1 MLPDAIKNARAAGI
15 TIPEEMAAG
24 LLQGGPALVKAL
36 EQLFLEADQY
46 MPHSNAKRG
55 PFSRLTKSGA
65 AFVDSWAAGVLG
77 NNAAVDAVH
86 HVFAQVARLMPHSD
100 AETGPL
106 AGITKSG
113 GAFGLTFAA
122 GIASETGTVVKAAEM
137 LTGALMDRAE
147 SMQRR
152 YGHNLRILRD
162 STDNLWW
169 QTAEIPGA
177 AMRYAAD
184 DVLDSMDNMQPKMT
198 LEFDEDTLKLLP
210 ENMQDL
216 LTHKVEE
223 QTDGPLS
230 LTIDADVY
238 PQFKDKTIRGRIE
251 AALAELG
258 PLSMKFGLTL
268 DETGIKN
275 YGENVLTLS
284 YFLKQVPPLLDQ
296 IGESSNGMT
305 LTLDPNLRRLTR
317 AASDTEQAWLHLDEV
332 VPKVGKEFELTMGGM
347 ATAGH
352 GMQLSLD
359 QSLTRLT
366 QNNADAATETALTW
380 ENVKA
385 KLGATWTNIVAKLQG
400 AGIDMQSIMKKI
412 GTGINQ
418 EAEKALAVF
427 LMANGMT
434 AEEARAVWKQFGIDV
449 TGETQRTFKT
459 MEQIVAEFKR
469 GVMGIMTNLVTD
481 VSMKLITGQGDWKT
495 ILSTALNAMLR
506 LLIEKAVEAVLAA
519 KAVQE
524 ALKWMWSPL
533 GGLIIAGALAALVAI
548 QSAISKS
555 TTPDATPMAEGGIVT
570 KPTLA
575 LIGEAGPEAVIPLSR
590 GRRGTG
596 AGGVTVNVT
605 VTGNNISG
613 DREADA
619 LARKVAQSI
628 TDQLR
633 RQGIKPAYSY

>member
-1 MLPDAIKNARAAGI
+1 
-15 TIPEEMAAG
+15 
-24 LLQGGPALVKAL
+24 
-36 EQLFLEADQY
+36 
-46 MPHSNAKRG
+46 
-55 PFSRLTKSGA
+55 
-65 AFVDSWAAGVLG
+65 
-77 NNAAVDAVH
+77 
-86 HVFAQVARLMPHSD
+86 
-100 AETGPL
+100 
-106 AGITKSG
+106 
-113 GAFGLTFAA
+113 
-122 GIASETGTVVKAAEM
+122 
-137 LTGALMDRAE
+137 
-147 SMQRR
+147 MQ
-152 YGHNLRILRD
+152 I
-162 STDNLWW
+162 
-169 QTAEIPGA
+169 
-177 AMRYAAD
+177 
-184 DVLDSMDNMQPKMT
+184 
-198 LEFDEDTLKLLP
+198 
-210 ENMQDL
+210 
-216 LTHKVEE
+216 
-223 QTDGPLS
+223 
-230 LTIDADVY
+230 
-238 PQFKDKTIRGRIE
+238 
-251 AALAELG
+251 
-258 PLSMKFGLTL
+258 
-268 DETGIKN
+268 
-275 YGENVLTLS
+275 
-284 YFLKQVPPLLDQ
+284 
-296 IGESSNGMT
+296 
-305 LTLDPNLRRLTR
+305 
-317 AASDTEQAWLHLDEV
+317 
-332 VPKVGKEFELTMGGM
+332 
-347 ATAGH
+347 
-352 GMQLSLD
+352 SLD

-427 LMANGMT
+427 LMASGMT

-533 GGLIIAGALAALVAI
+533 GGLIIAGALATLLAI
-548 QSAISKS
+548 QSALSNSS
-555 TTPDATPMAEGGIVT
+555 TPEATPMADGGIVT